1 MVKQRA
7 LVAATMALPLVCI
20 VLGGN
25 TVQEVLKQA
34 EQATAEGGELI
45 EVRFDKLYVQPVNV
59 TVQNIDGVDE
69 TSTEYV
75 AREISE
81 VNIDDAIKQ
90 LKKGIDKPVLFTCR
104 SKKEGGEF
112 PDNEEARIGVLEQAI
127 VSGVSWIDIEIGI
140 EPKARAS
147 LLEAAKASGAT
158 VVASY
163 HDLESTPSSDDIVE
177 QLEANSDAGDIIK
190 LCYHTRHH
198 DDALSIFEAG
208 WKLRNS
214 SNSYSLMGQGIGGD
228 WPRIHAPLLGQSM
241 VFSTLPTEKPDFSL
255 TDKGLINVRDLMIA
269 WEMLGHSDE

>member
-34 EQATAEGGELI
+34 EQATAEGGDLI
-45 EVRFDKLYVQPVNV
+45 EVRFDKLYVEPVNV
-59 TVQNIDGVDE
+59 TVQNVSGVDE

-75 AREISE
+75 AREISD
-81 VNIDDAIKQ
+81 VSVDDAIKQ

-104 SKKEGGEF
+104 SKSEGGEF
-112 PDNEEARIGVLEQAI
+112 PDDEEARIGVLEQAI

-140 EPKARAS
+140 EPKVRAS
-147 LLEAAKASGAT
+147 LVAAAKESGAK
-158 VVASY
+158 VIASY
-163 HDLESTPSSDDIVE
+163 HDLESTPSTEEIVE
-177 QLEANSDAGDIIK
+177 QYEANSDAGDIIK

-228 WPRIHAPLLGQSM
+228 WPRIHAPLLEQNL
-241 VFSTLPTEKPDFSL
+241 VFTTLKRGFTL
-255 TDKGLINVRDLMIA
+255 ADKGLINVRDLMIA
-269 WEMLGHSDE
+269 WEMLGHSSE